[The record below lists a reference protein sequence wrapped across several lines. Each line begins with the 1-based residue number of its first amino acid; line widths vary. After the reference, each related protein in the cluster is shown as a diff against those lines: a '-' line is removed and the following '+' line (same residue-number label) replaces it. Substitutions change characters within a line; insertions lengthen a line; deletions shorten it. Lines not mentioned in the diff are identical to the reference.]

1 MIIIISVFSTVGGIL
16 FIFISYFLCKRCL
29 AWWERRKK
37 LNAVKPR
44 KATEVVDTERNLAGG
59 KERKQSMRDVENGKR
74 FMTDSQ
80 REDLEEPPSPKRVKP
95 SLKMI
100 REGGFHEDV
109 LATLPSTA
117 GDAEDPYKRD
127 NSRAPRRQK
136 ENPLNKM
143 FGP

>member
-1 MIIIISVFSTVGGIL
+1 MS
-16 FIFISYFLCKRCL
+16 
-29 AWWERRKK
+29 
-37 LNAVKPR
+37 
-44 KATEVVDTERNLAGG
+44 
-59 KERKQSMRDVENGKR
+59 
-74 FMTDSQ
+74 DSQ
-80 REDLEEPPSPKRVKP
+80 REDLEEPAVQKKVKP

-127 NSRAPRRQK
+127 NSRAPRRLK